1 MKLTKKKQDIHPHN
15 NSINR
20 SVRTNSFRAS
30 EKPRRRTRARRGCF
44 RACWEMTFIRND
56 STKTLIC
63 NLKRE
68 RHHVKKNVKHLIAS
82 STTQLKA
89 LILKRSRFLRYFLLE
104 PSFQYRFTHSALR
117 RFLSSWLCGGPKMS
131 LLDGPLNVLG
141 QRTTGQS
148 VRTQNGEFMRCLTL
162 QVR

>member
-15 NSINR
+15 NSIDR

-68 RHHVKKNVKHLIAS
+68 RHHVKKCKTFNSEFYHTIKSAHTEKIEIFKIFSSRTFFPVPVYPQCTAPLPFFLVVRWSKNVAIRWSVKCARPEDNWPICS
-82 STTQLKA
+82 
-89 LILKRSRFLRYFLLE
+89 
-104 PSFQYRFTHSALR
+104 HSK
-117 RFLSSWLCGGPKMS
+117 W
-131 LLDGPLNVLG
+131 
-141 QRTTGQS
+141 
-148 VRTQNGEFMRCLTL
+148 
-162 QVR
+162 